1 MNLVPAPDN
10 SDVQHAEIQ
19 VTLSWADA
27 ERLRIT
33 VPWVLRALADR
44 PEAPARMR
52 ERRRK
57 AHTALESL
65 LTALSAARR
74 TDAGGAIQAQLR
86 PAEQS
91 HESQ

>member
-1 MNLVPAPDN
+1 MNLVTAPDN
-10 SDVQHAEIQ
+10 TDVQHAEIQ

-27 ERLRIT
+27 ERLRMT

-44 PEAPARMR
+44 PTTPPRMR

-74 TDAGGAIQAQLR
+74 TDAGGAIQAQFR
-86 PAEQS
+86 PPEQN

>member
-1 MNLVPAPDN
+1 MNLVTAPDTT
-10 SDVQHAEIQ
+10 DVQHAEIQ

-27 ERLRIT
+27 ERLRMT

-57 AHTALESL
+57 AYAALEGL
-65 LTALSAARR
+65 LTALSEK
-74 TDAGGAIQAQLR
+74 LP
-86 PAEQS
+86 PAERTR
-91 HESQ
+91 ESQ

>member
-10 SDVQHAEIQ
+10 ADVQHAEIQ

-27 ERLRIT
+27 ERLRMT

-44 PEAPARMR
+44 PTTPPRMR

-57 AHTALESL
+57 AYTALESL
-65 LTALSAARR
+65 LDALSAARR
-74 TDAGGAIQAQLR
+74 TDADAAIQAQLR

>member
-1 MNLVPAPDN
+1 MNLVTTPDT
-10 SDVQHAEIQ
+10 DVQHTDVQ
-19 VTLSWADA
+19 LTLSWADA
-27 ERLRIT
+27 ERLRVT

-44 PEAPARMR
+44 PTAPPRMR

-57 AHTALESL
+57 AYTALESL
-65 LTALSAARR
+65 LTALSA
-74 TDAGGAIQAQLR
+74 QLQ